1 MHLIQS
7 IRRLK
12 LSNLKPIDEVYCDWF
27 WLLLVLNLSLKD
39 FDINGAIGL
48 AKVGLKNFIGNFPPF
63 KFLLRRSIR
72 NDTTW
77 PNLLSVHRIQVA
89 EELEDILA
97 VERISG
103 S

>member
-7 IRRLK
+7 LRRLK
-12 LSNLKPIDEVYCDWF
+12 LSNLKPINEVYRGWL
-27 WLLLVLNLSLKD
+27 WLLLVLDLSLKD
-39 FDINGAIGL
+39 FNIDGAIGL
-48 AKVGLKNFIGNFPPF
+48 AEVVLQNFISHFPPF
-63 KFLLRRSIR
+63 ILFLGRSIG

-77 PNLLSVHRIQVA
+77 PHLLSVYSIHVA
-89 EELEDILA
+89 EELKDILA